1 MSKILSLDD
10 IDRNVRPKI
19 YTQNYSKKPI
29 IEGVKIINLTS
40 HVGEEG
46 DLSEIIKVGNQGEIE
61 GISGFK
67 IAQVNRT
74 RLNPGSI
81 KAWHLHF
88 RQDEVWYLIPSGEL
102 LVGLWDVRKDSSTQ
116 GITMK
121 LVLGGDNSQLL
132 FIPNGVAHGSVN
144 FIRQTV
150 ELFYFVNQRFD
161 LKNPDEHRIP
171 WDAKGADFW
180 TPQRD

>member
-1 MSKILSLDD
+1 MSKVLSLDD
-10 IDRNVRPKI
+10 IDESTRPKI

-29 IEGVKIINLTS
+29 IEGVKIINLIS

-46 DLSEIIKVGNQGEIE
+46 DLSEIIKVTSGGEIE

-67 IAQVNRT
+67 VAQINRT
-74 RLNPGSI
+74 MLNQGSI

-88 RQDEVWYLIPSGEL
+88 GQDEIWYLIPTGKL
-102 LVGLWDVRKDSSTQ
+102 LVGLWDVRKNSSTP

-121 LVLGGDNSQLL
+121 VILGGGNSQLL
-132 FIPNGVAHGSVN
+132 FIPKGVAHGSLN
-144 FIRQTV
+144 LSSQTA
-150 ELFYFVNQRFD
+150 ELFYFVNQRFN

-171 WDAKGADFW
+171 WDAKEANFW